1 MPKNPT
7 SESETSKVKRFETG
21 ATGGFGIARPTAA
34 MPGGTTGR
42 FLVLLREGATD
53 EGVTSIEKR
62 TGKKLT
68 GATKVLSTLGIE
80 SEQRPEGILFESL
93 GVAVVESSPEE
104 IQGVMAEAAGE
115 GKSHPARRAGAL
127 RVCAGC
133 SDTGSCPTGRRAGAS
148 GTTLRHT
155 FRLPPRLSRCRQS
168 RSRPGN

>member
-80 SEQRPEGILFESL
+80 SEQRPEGGVCTRLFLLPRCPLHGHADSGIGRDRRFRIYRGYRRKRL
-93 GVAVVESSPEE
+93 
-104 IQGVMAEAAGE
+104 
-115 GKSHPARRAGAL
+115 RRARTSL
-127 RVCAGC
+127 RAQFTVDLVM
-133 SDTGSCPTGRRAGAS
+133 SPVYSNT
-148 GTTLRHT
+148 
-155 FRLPPRLSRCRQS
+155 
-168 RSRPGN
+168 